1 MSSEIDQEIQE
12 NAKREVI
19 TRESLEDTVPFL
31 QYATNDIDVIEQV
44 KNDADL
50 KHLLPLYSQMLRLTK
65 VDDKEKKHFKRRIAR
80 IFNISKIFTT
90 DDEYDAGKWG
100 KLQANETFLS
110 LVPNDSHKGF
120 KMEKLTKQEKHI
132 SFTPE
137 KKEKKGLW
145 Q

>member
-1 MSSEIDQEIQE
+1 MSEDYDQAIQE
-12 NAKREVI
+12 HAKGEVI

-31 QYATNDIDVIEQV
+31 QYATNDVDVIEQV
-44 KNDADL
+44 KDDVDL
-50 KHLLPLYSQMLRLTK
+50 KHLLPLYSQLNRLTK
-65 VDDKEKKHFKRRIAR
+65 VDDKEKKHFKHRVAR

-90 DDEYDAGKWG
+90 DDDYDSGKWG

-110 LVPNDSHKGF
+110 LIVNDSHKGF
-120 KMEKLTKQEKHI
+120 KMDKLTKQEKHI